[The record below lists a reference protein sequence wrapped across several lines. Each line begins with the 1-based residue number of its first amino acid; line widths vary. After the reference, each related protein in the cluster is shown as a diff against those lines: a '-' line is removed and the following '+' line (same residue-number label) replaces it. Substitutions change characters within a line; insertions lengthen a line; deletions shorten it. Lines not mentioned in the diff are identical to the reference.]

1 MPIQFTG
8 QPAISPQILPPENLN
23 PSLTDTF
30 RSQWGSLISPI
41 ASQLNFYTSDS
52 GFNPAISTQVE
63 DYIQRKGLGKDD
75 ANYLRSFGIGSEEN
89 FAYAVSF
96 INSRRYNKEVITNS
110 SGLALFVTDP
120 TIGVSLA
127 LPFVG
132 IAAATATLRATS
144 AASALIAAG
153 DASVGARYLRAYYNA
168 KGMNPAFG
176 NTSLTILAAAEA
188 AVVDG
193 SVNLTQSLTNISNGE
208 DPVLSLQNAIITT
221 AASTL
226 IGGALGYGLGALA
239 GKPMNLTA
247 RMQLINK
254 NYPEYLKQID
264 AVPAQGEDVSFAG
277 KWFTNSVFM
286 KMVPTAVR
294 DTISD
299 KFLPDWAKL
308 DMLGLSGD
316 NAMPLAGNK
325 IGQSIPPSVHA
336 YAMQRKGDWFKA
348 LDVIDTSY
356 RNVNP
361 TGATTVMNVPVGG
374 YIENIRRRL
383 GKSVITPEDWYNHV
397 GRLYIDEVPFD
408 QMTPDEVASTQALK
422 SFFDKYGSELEDVGL
437 INKRTIFEEQY
448 TSEAGHQFELIDLTN
463 SIIRQNREWMTK
475 QMDDLAKQYEGKNNK
490 LEKLLREQNARG
502 LNEKQLA
509 FRDSLNDDI
518 AKIQS
523 QMDYFD
529 NLFNKIE
536 SARNIDELAGLHWEL
551 DLTPKM
557 DSALYKLQEA
567 MRATSKRIDNA
578 LEILDRGKGKEGVA
592 NYFPRF
598 WNRQAIMENREAFK
612 AILIKWFRENN
623 TILKKD
629 EKGLFKEIELSTR
642 PEDLSMRADE
652 AIDNILG
659 ETDDDAI
666 DAIFNG
672 VGRTGPLLSR
682 RLDIP
687 NNLVK
692 DFIVTDA
699 KDVMIA
705 YTHRV
710 GSRLEYHKRFTNPKT
725 GKIMSLSEKL
735 DDMRTQLLAE
745 GVPEKSVNKFIKNF
759 KGAYDII
766 VGSSVKRID
775 AIDTKVAEVLRTATT
790 WTFLRTSGIAALGDA
805 SAILMDHELSTIGKT
820 FMGLLDDI
828 SLKQSAREVKL
839 SGEILEITAGTSHLR
854 WMESLSRNIFNKST
868 ADRVSNVFHT
878 MSGLSVVTVAM
889 KSLEGLVRGH
899 TIIDMVHK
907 MVDGKASDFE
917 KTFLAQY
924 SITPDMAQKIV
935 NQPFE
940 KSRNGTYLPN
950 TEAWTDEDAVKAFRH
965 ALRSGVANRIIMGT
979 PADKP
984 FSMHGFTYIPDHIA
998 KLLPVE
1004 LPVDPLVKGYRR
1016 VESGLIALPFT
1027 FYSYTLGALTKITGN
1042 YASGAVR
1049 NKLAHTAVAIGL
1061 GAMIVKMRTPSWAW
1075 DNMDTEDKIARAFD
1089 FSGLAALYSDL
1100 GYRAISMVNELGFE
1114 NPFPIE
1120 PKFQSEPNPLAAI
1133 LSLGGAP
1140 VDWTYNVTSSVG
1152 DMLRGDFKDGAVG
1165 LIKMMPLIDVLAT
1178 GGIIKDTAL
1187 DIARQ
1192 LPNRQ

>member
-1 MPIQFTG
+1 MPIRFTD
-8 QPAISPQILPPENLN
+8 QPEITPRIQPPLVQ

-30 RSQWGSLISPI
+30 RAQWGSLISPI
-41 ASQLNFYTSDS
+41 ASQLNFYTSDN
-52 GFNPAISTQVE
+52 GFDIGVSTQVE
-63 DYIQRKGLGKDD
+63 DYIQQKGLTKED
-75 ANYLRSFGIGSEEN
+75 ANYLRSFGIGNQEN
-89 FAYAVSF
+89 FADAVSF
-96 INSRRYNKEVITNS
+96 INRRRYNRDVIANS

-120 TIGVSLA
+120 SLGVSIA

-144 AASALIAAG
+144 AASALMTIG

-168 KGMNPAFG
+168 RGMNPAFG
-176 NTSLTILAAAEA
+176 NTSPATLFALEG
-188 AVVDG
+188 AVVEG
-193 SVNLTQSLTNISNGE
+193 SVSLTQALTDMTEGADPSLA
-208 DPVLSLQNAIITT
+208 LQNALITT

-226 IGGALGYGLGALA
+226 IGGTIGYGLGALT
-239 GKPMNLTA
+239 GKPMNFAA
-247 RMQLINK
+247 RMEQISK

-264 AVPAQGEDVSFAG
+264 AVPAEGEDISFAG
-277 KWFTNSVFM
+277 KWFTNSIFM
-286 KMVPTAVR
+286 RMVPTAVR
-294 DTISD
+294 DTIAD

-325 IGQSIPPSVHA
+325 IGQTIPPSVYA
-336 YAMQRKGDWFKA
+336 YSMQRKGDWFKA

-361 TGATTVMNVPVGG
+361 TGATTVMNVPLGG

-383 GKSVITPEDWYNHV
+383 GKSVITPEDWYNNV

-408 QMTPDEVASTQALK
+408 QMAPDEAASVQAIK
-422 SFFDKYGSELEDVGL
+422 SFFDKYGSELEEVGL

-448 TSEAGHQFELIDLTN
+448 MKEAGHQFELIDLTN
-463 SIIRQNREWMTK
+463 SIIQQNRRWMTE
-475 QMDDLAKQYEGKNNK
+475 QMDGIAKRFEAKNNQ
-490 LEKLLREQNARG
+490 LEKLLREQRARG
-502 LNEKQLA
+502 LTEKQLA
-509 FRDSLNDDI
+509 FRDALNDDLS
-518 AKIQS
+518 KIQTE
-523 QMDYFD
+523 MDYFD
-529 NLFNKIE
+529 GLFNKIE
-536 SARNIDELAGLHWEL
+536 SAKNIDELAGLYKEL

-557 DSALYKLQEA
+557 SEGLGKLQTA
-567 MRATSKRIDNA
+567 MRETAARIDNA
-578 LEILDRGKGKEGVA
+578 LEILNRGKGREGVT

-598 WNRQAIMENREAFK
+598 WNRQAIMQDREALK

-629 EKGLFKEIELSTR
+629 EKGLFKEVELSTR

-672 VGRTGPLLSR
+672 IGRTGPLLSR

-735 DDMRTQLLAE
+735 EDMRARLLAE

-805 SAILMDHELSTIGKT
+805 ASILMDHELSTIGKT

-828 SLKQSAREVKL
+828 SLKQSAREAKL
-839 SGEILEITAGTSHLR
+839 SGEILEITAGTAHLR

-878 MSGLSVVTVAM
+878 MSGLSLVTVAM

-924 SITPDMAQKIV
+924 SITPEMAQRIV

-950 TEAWTDEDAVKAFRH
+950 TEAWTDEGAVKAFRH
-965 ALRSGVANRIIMGT
+965 ALRSGIANRIIMGT

-984 FSMHGFTYIPDHIA
+984 FMMHGFTYVPDHIA
-998 KLLPVE
+998 KLIPAE

-1016 VESGLIALPFT
+1016 IESGLMASPFT
-1027 FYSYTLGALTKITGN
+1027 FYTYTMGALTKITGN
-1042 YASGAVR
+1042 YAAGAVR
-1049 NKLAHTAVAIGL
+1049 NKLAHTAVAMGL
-1061 GAMIVKMRTPSWAW
+1061 GAMIVKVRTPSWAW

-1100 GYRAISMVNELGFE
+1100 GYRTISMVGELGFE
-1114 NPFPIE
+1114 NPFPIQ
-1120 PKFQSEPNPLAAI
+1120 PKFQSEPNPLGALI
-1133 LSLGGAP
+1133 SLGGAP
-1140 VDWTYNVTSSVG
+1140 ADWTYNVASSVA
-1152 DMLRGDFKDGAVG
+1152 DMVKGDFKDGAVG

>member
-1 MPIQFTG
+1 MPIQFTD
-8 QPAISPQILPPENLN
+8 QPAITPRIQPPLVQ

-30 RSQWGSLISPI
+30 RAQWGSLISPI
-41 ASQLNFYTSDS
+41 ASQLNFYTSDN
-52 GFNPAISTQVE
+52 GFDIGVSTQVE
-63 DYIQRKGLGKDD
+63 DYIQQKGLTKED
-75 ANYLRSFGIGSEEN
+75 ANYLRSFGIGNQEN
-89 FAYAVSF
+89 FADAVSF
-96 INSRRYNKEVITNS
+96 INRRRYNRDVIANS

-120 TIGVSLA
+120 SLGVSIA

-144 AASALIAAG
+144 AASALMTIG

-168 KGMNPAFG
+168 RGMNPAFG
-176 NTSLTILAAAEA
+176 NTSLARLGALEG
-188 AVVDG
+188 AVVEG
-193 SVNLTQSLTNISNGE
+193 SVSLTQALTDMSEGA
-208 DPVLSLQNAIITT
+208 DPSTSLQNALITT

-226 IGGALGYGLGALA
+226 IGGAIGYGLGALT
-239 GKPMNLTA
+239 GKPMNFAA
-247 RMQLINK
+247 RMEQISK

-264 AVPAQGEDVSFAG
+264 AVPAQGEDISFAG
-277 KWFTNSVFM
+277 KWFTNSIFM
-286 KMVPTAVR
+286 RMVPTAVR
-294 DTISD
+294 DTIAD

-325 IGQSIPPSVHA
+325 IGQTIPPSVHA
-336 YAMQRKGDWFKA
+336 YSMQRKGDWFRA

-383 GKSVITPEDWYNHV
+383 GKSVITPEDWYNNV

-408 QMTPDEVASTQALK
+408 QMAPDEAASVQAIK
-422 SFFDKYGSELEDVGL
+422 SFFDKYGSELEEVGL

-448 TSEAGHQFELIDLTN
+448 MKEAGHQFELIDLTN
-463 SIIRQNREWMTK
+463 SIIQQNRRWMTE
-475 QMDDLAKQYEGKNNK
+475 QMDGIAKKFEAKNNQ
-490 LEKLLREQNARG
+490 LEKLLREQRARG
-502 LNEKQLA
+502 LTEKQLA
-509 FRDSLNDDI
+509 FRDLLNNDLAI
-518 AKIQS
+518 IQS

-529 NLFNKIE
+529 RLFNKIE
-536 SARNIDELAGLHWEL
+536 SAKNIDELAGLYKEL

-557 DSALYKLQEA
+557 SEGLGKLQTA
-567 MRATSKRIDNA
+567 MRETAARIDNA
-578 LEILDRGKGKEGVA
+578 LEILNRGKGREGVT

-598 WNRQAIMENREAFK
+598 WNRQAIMQDREALK

-629 EKGLFKEIELSTR
+629 EKGLFKEVELSTR

-735 DDMRTQLLAE
+735 DDMRTRLLAE

-805 SAILMDHELSTIGKT
+805 ASILMDHELSTIGKT

-828 SLKQSAREVKL
+828 SIKQSAREVKL
-839 SGEILEITAGTSHLR
+839 SGEILEITAGTAHLR

-924 SITPDMAQKIV
+924 SITPEMAQRIV

-950 TEAWTDEDAVKAFRH
+950 TEAWTDEGAVSAFRH

-984 FSMHGFTYIPDHIA
+984 FSMHGFTYVPDHIA

-1027 FYSYTLGALTKITGN
+1027 FYSYTMGALTKITGN
-1042 YASGAVR
+1042 YAAGAVR
-1049 NKLAHTAVAIGL
+1049 NKLAHTAVAMGL
-1061 GAMIVKMRTPSWAW
+1061 GAMIVKARTPSWAW

-1100 GYRAISMVNELGFE
+1100 TYRAISMVDELGFE
-1114 NPFPIE
+1114 NPFPIQ
-1120 PKFQSEPNPLAAI
+1120 PKFQSEPNPLGALI
-1133 LSLGGAP
+1133 SLGGAP
-1140 VDWTYNVTSSVG
+1140 ADWTYNVASSVS
-1152 DMLRGDFKDGAVG
+1152 DMVKGDFKDGAVG

-1192 LPNRQ
+1192 LPNVQ